1 MNLVQLPYFLTAYL
15 SADDDA
21 DIVRALRT
29 LAVKEPE
36 TFQEMRGELRQL
48 LSATTDLGEVRHI
61 FRTQGLFLLP
71 EESAATHQ
79 MLRDI
84 YAHSEAIMTT
94 SSLSKP
100 YDVFISHSSQDRPVA
115 SRLAKELA
123 ELGYI
128 VWSDAWELL
137 AGHNIVDEVYKAITG
152 SRFVVVLL
160 SPNSSQSQWVTQE
173 FTIALIAEIQVR
185 QVVVL
190 PAKIGN
196 CVIPASL
203 ADKRCAD
210 FTESWEEGFRELAAA
225 MDLHRAETQLS
236 REAVGPSSLNLAEAR
251 FNELDQWRVNLM
263 PSIASAGFPEGGSF
277 KDVLIGPIDGSALK
291 IDKARLK
298 SIADS
303 SRVHLHRWGGPP
315 FPYDKYPST
324 EEIRL
329 QDGLRYVDTRPWPYR
344 SQSFHFW
351 QIDPQFH
358 FLQRSHIDEDFCK
371 KESGELYLSGKM
383 VRSWA
388 LIDLVCPLLFAR
400 RLLIHEPGLSRLGV
414 KFVWG
419 GLQDRELLELAPNRV
434 GFLRGYRANLS
445 QWSYQTEVYHD
456 SDIVAEARR
465 VALDLFQLFGFEP
478 DGVALGSLDSDLASL
493 SNGNFPD

>member
-36 TFQEMRGELRQL
+36 TFREMRGELRQL
-48 LSATTDLGEVRHI
+48 LSATTDLGEVRDI

-71 EESAATHQ
+71 EEGTATHR
-79 MLRDI
+79 MLRDM

-94 SSLSKP
+94 SSSSKP
-100 YDVFISHSSQDRPVA
+100 YDVFISHSSHDRPVA
-115 SRLAKELA
+115 SRLAKELT

-128 VWSDAWELL
+128 VWSDAWESL
-137 AGHNIVDEVYKAITG
+137 AGHNIVDEVYGAITG
-152 SRFVVVLL
+152 ARVVVVLL
-160 SPNSSQSQWVTQE
+160 SPNSSNSRWVTQE
-173 FTIALIAEIQVR
+173 FTIALIEEIQAR

-190 PAKIGN
+190 PAKIGD
-196 CVIPASL
+196 CIIPASL
-203 ADKRCAD
+203 ANRRYAD
-210 FTESWEEGFRELAAA
+210 FTASWEEGFRELAAA
-225 MDLHRAETQLS
+225 MDLHRTETQLS
-236 REAVGPSSLNLAEAR
+236 REVAGPDATNLAGAG
-251 FNELDQWRVNLM
+251 FVELDEWRADLL
-263 PSIASAGFPEGGSF
+263 PSISSAGFPEGNSF

-298 SIADS
+298 SIVDS
-303 SRVHLHRWGGPP
+303 SRVHLNRWGGPP

-344 SQSFHFW
+344 AQSFHFW

-358 FLQRSHIDEDFCK
+358 FLHRSHIDEDFCES
-371 KESGELYLSGKM
+371 ESGELYISGKM
-383 VRSWA
+383 VWSWA
-388 LIDLVCPLLFAR
+388 LIGLVCPLVFAR
-400 RLLIHEPGLSRLGV
+400 GLLIHELGLSRLGV

-419 GLQDRELLELAPNRV
+419 GLQDRELLELAPDRV
-434 GFLRGYRANLS
+434 GFLRSNRANVS
-445 QWSYQTEVYHD
+445 EWSYQTEVFRD
-456 SDIVAEARR
+456 SDIAAEARK
-465 VALDLFQLFGFEP
+465 VALDLFRLFGFEP
-478 DGVALGSLDSDLASL
+478 DGVALGSLDSDLQSL